1 MRVDCIK
8 EIKLMR
14 SKSLILLLFLAVQS
28 VFAQVEFKAS
38 VSKNNIGINE
48 RLRIDFTMND
58 DGDNFEAPS
67 FEGFK
72 IFGGPNQ
79 SVSYSWVNGKK
90 SFSKSYSFFLMP
102 TRKGTFVIK
111 SASIEI
117 AGKIYKTNP
126 VKITVGNAVAEP
138 EPEEEEDPFAVIF
151 GNQRRRQQQQ
161 QQQQQLPPSLKD
173 GDGIHLVAE
182 ISNPNPYLNEP
193 ITAVYKLYVSPYVSV
208 SDFRETASPKYN
220 NFWSQAIDI
229 KNLSVQMG
237 KYNGEDYR
245 YVILRKT
252 VLYPQKTGKLSI
264 EPLTLDITMQAPTGR
279 RDIFGRVE
287 ISNGTKK
294 VSAGAKSITVKALPE
309 AGKPEGFDGAVGSFD
324 FKVKPSKTTL
334 KSGESLQLIVS
345 ATGKGNMKLFT
356 LPKPV
361 VPSALEMYDPEHQEN
376 VTTPLSGMQG
386 AISDTYTIVPQY
398 KGVYSIKPLTF
409 AYFDLNTK
417 TYKTITSEE
426 IKINVLDGQ
435 MPTSGD
441 QIASA
446 GKQAVV
452 KNDQFAFVKAKTEL
466 SPIHADDFLGSSLF
480 YALLF
485 GPFLIIPVIVLAKK
499 KKEAIDSDV
508 AGNKIR
514 QSNKLAKKFL
524 SEASKQLGNKE
535 PFYDAMERAMHNFL
549 KAKLSIETSEMSKDN
564 IQELLVSKN
573 AQTETVSNFMK
584 LMDNCEF
591 ARYAP
596 STSVAMQ
603 QDYDKA
609 VSVISDLSK
618 QI

>member
-1 MRVDCIK
+1 MRAELKK
-8 EIKLMR
+8 EIKLMK
-14 SKSLILLLFLAVQS
+14 SKSYILLLLLAVQS
-28 VFAQVEFKAS
+28 VFAQVEFKAT
-38 VSKNNIGINE
+38 VSKNSIGINE

-58 DGDNFEAPS
+58 DGDNFEAPE

-79 SVSYSWVNGKK
+79 SVSYSWVNGRK

-102 TRKGTFVIK
+102 VKKGTFVIK
-111 SASIEI
+111 PASIEI

-126 VKITVGNAVAEP
+126 VKVTVGNAVVQP
-138 EPEEEEDPFAVIF
+138 EPEEEEDPFEIIF
-151 GNQRRRQQQQ
+151 GSQRRRQQ

-182 ISNPNPYLNEP
+182 ISNSNPYLNEP

-220 NFWSQAIDI
+220 NFWSQAIDV

-245 YVILRKT
+245 YVVLRKT
-252 VLYPQKTGKLSI
+252 VLYPQKTGKLVI
-264 EPLTLDITMQAPTGR
+264 EPLTLDISMQAPTGR
-279 RDIFGRVE
+279 RDIFGRME
-287 ISNGTKK
+287 ITSGTKK
-294 VSAGAKSITVKALPE
+294 VSAGAKSIFVKALPE
-309 AGKPEGFDGAVGSFD
+309 AGKPENFDGAVGAFD
-324 FKVKPSKTTL
+324 FKVKPSKTDV
-334 KSGESLQLIVS
+334 KAGESMQLTVS
-345 ATGKGNMKLFT
+345 VSGKGNMQLFT

-361 VPSALEMYDPEHQEN
+361 VPNALEMYEPEHKEGI
-376 VTTPLSGMQG
+376 TTPLSGTQG
-386 AISDTYTIVPQY
+386 TISDTYTIVPQY
-398 KGVYSIKPLTF
+398 KGVYAIKPLTF
-409 AYFDLNTK
+409 SYFDLSSK
-417 TYKTITSEE
+417 SYKTITSEE
-426 IKINVLDGQ
+426 IRINVLGGQ
-435 MPTSGD
+435 VPTAGD
-441 QIASA
+441 QTASTE
-446 GKQAVV
+446 KQTVI
-452 KNDQFAFVKAKTEL
+452 KSDQFAFVKSKTEL
-466 SPIHADDFLGSSLF
+466 SPIRRNDFLGSTLF
-480 YALLF
+480 YSLLF
-485 GPFLIIPVIVLAKK
+485 APFLIIPIIVLAKK

-549 KAKLSIETSEMSKDN
+549 KAKLRIETSEMSKEN

-573 AQTETVSNFMK
+573 AQTETVDEFMN
-584 LMDNCEF
+584 LVNNCEF

-596 STSVAMQ
+596 STNVAMQ